1 MSANTADKGFYRTM
15 LTIALPVALQNL
27 ISFSVNLMD
36 TVMLGR
42 LGEVALSAASLA
54 NQMFFIFNVVCFGVS
69 SGAIVLCSQYWGKR
83 DTVSIQKVTS
93 LALKIVLVFAVL
105 LTLIIVLIPAGIM
118 SIFTPDAAVIEA
130 GAKYLRMVSLSY
142 IFSGISTIVLM
153 ILRSVGTVK
162 VSVFIFSVS
171 FFVNVFFNYMFIF
184 GKFGAPELGVTGA
197 AIGTVLAR
205 ISECIL
211 LLLYL
216 KFFENKVHFSLKIM
230 IPLDR
235 ALLKDLLHY
244 GLPVMVNEL
253 LWAVGISIHSV
264 ILGHIS
270 SSVVAANSI
279 CSVTYQMAMSF
290 IFGIGSATAVMTG
303 NFIGEG
309 RIPYMLECVSRFKRV
324 YLILGSVSAV
334 LLILLKTPI
343 LSIYNIEPE
352 TIALANQFMYV
363 YAFSIFFAAYTNPLI
378 TGILRGGGDTRIAA
392 YIDIG
397 CLWLVTGIGALLA
410 AIFGSIPALV
420 IFFILKLDNPMKTF
434 LCLARLRNSDWIRNV
449 TR

>member
-1 MSANTADKGFYRTM
+1 MSANTTDRGFYRTL

-83 DTVSIQKVTS
+83 DIVSIQKVTS
-93 LALKIVLVFAVL
+93 LALKIMLVFAAV
-105 LTLIIVLIPAGIM
+105 LTLIIVAIPAAIM
-118 SIFTPDAAVIEA
+118 GIFTPDAAVIEA

-142 IFSGISTIVLM
+142 VFSGVSTIVLM

-162 VSVFIFSVS
+162 ISVFIFSIS
-171 FFVNVFFNYMFIF
+171 FCVNVFFNYMFIF

-211 LLLYL
+211 LVIYL
-216 KFFENKVHFSLKIM
+216 KFFENKVHFTLKAM
-230 IPLDR
+230 IPIDR
-235 ALLKDLLHY
+235 ELLHDLLHY
-244 GLPVMVNEL
+244 GFPVMLNEL
-253 LWAVGISIHSV
+253 LWAVSISIHSV
-264 ILGHIS
+264 ILGHMS
-270 SSVVAANSI
+270 SAVVAANSI
-279 CSVTYQMAMSF
+279 CTVMYQMAMSF
-290 IFGIGSATAVMTG
+290 IFGVGSATAVMTG
-303 NFIGEG
+303 NIIGEG
-309 RIPYMLECVSRFKRV
+309 RIPYMIDCIKRFKLV
-324 YLILGSVSAV
+324 YLILGTLSAV

-352 TIALANQFMYV
+352 TIQLANQFMYM
-363 YAFSIFFAAYTNPLI
+363 YAVTIFFAAYTNPLI
-378 TGILRGGGDTRIAA
+378 TGILRGGGDTRVAA

-397 CLWLVTGIGALLA
+397 CLWLVTLAGAIA
-410 AIFGSIPALV
+410 AFALHMPV
-420 IFFILKLDNPMKTF
+420 LIVFILLKLDNPMKAF
-434 LCLARLRNSDWIRNV
+434 FCLARLRTTAWIRNV